1 MDKKIGSFILAIVF
15 TLISG
20 FLIYICYQLNLSL
33 IAEGWAKLS
42 YIVTIP
48 LYFVF
53 YALLFGLTTASLI
66 SSIKAI
72 SSSSKFIKI
81 TSIILLILSI
91 AILTLAVLL
100 AINLFKKI

>member
-1 MDKKIGSFILAIVF
+1 MDKKIFSFILAIIF

-20 FLIYICYQLNLSL
+20 FLVYICYQLNLSL

-42 YIVTIP
+42 YIVAIP

-53 YALLFGLTTASLI
+53 YALLFGLAIAGLI

-91 AILTLAVLL
+91 AILILGLL
-100 AINLFKKI
+100 LLLNLFQKI

>member
-1 MDKKIGSFILAIVF
+1 MDKKIGSFILAIVL

-20 FLIYICYQLNLSL
+20 FLVYICYQLNLSL

-53 YALLFGLTTASLI
+53 YALLFGLTTAGLI

-72 SSSSKFIKI
+72 FSSSKFIKI

-91 AILTLAVLL
+91 AILTMAVLL